1 MRIDPIIPIWL
12 MLILCV
18 GMAFLKRR
26 KRSAYIR
33 QIAAIILI
41 FLINL
46 RIMVPSSNVETSVRK
61 LDTYVLFVVDDTISM
76 LAQDYAGDTERLTA
90 VKKDCE
96 HIVDE
101 MDGAKFAVITF
112 NNSANLISP
121 YSDDSNFAKSVLDS
135 IYPLDSLY
143 ARGSSMNVCIDVM
156 TDTLKR
162 AKGKNDGNVV
172 VFFISDGEITNDDR
186 LKSFDGA
193 KKYIDGGAVLGYGTK
208 EGGNMYVKSYYDD
221 RKELLEDTSDYP
233 YKPAVSKI
241 DEDNL
246 KKIADDLG
254 VDYINMNDGSALDKI
269 VEKSRGTAES
279 TDKGK
284 TIGYVDIY
292 YLFAA
297 LFAGLVVYEF
307 FDMRKKVIK

>member
-1 MRIDPIIPIWL
+1 MAAGSNYKTLQERIMRIDPIIPIWL

-33 QIAAIILI
+33 QIAAIIMI

-121 YSDDSNFAKSVLDS
+121 YSDDSNFAK
-135 IYPLDSLY
+135 
-143 ARGSSMNVCIDVM
+143 
-156 TDTLKR
+156 
-162 AKGKNDGNVV
+162 
-172 VFFISDGEITNDDR
+172 VFWIQ
-186 LKSFDGA
+186 
-193 KKYIDGGAVLGYGTK
+193 YIRWIRYMPGG
-208 EGGNMYVKSYYDD
+208 
-221 RKELLEDTSDYP
+221 RP
-233 YKPAVSKI
+233 
-241 DEDNL
+241 
-246 KKIADDLG
+246 
-254 VDYINMNDGSALDKI
+254 
-269 VEKSRGTAES
+269 
-279 TDKGK
+279 
-284 TIGYVDIY
+284 
-292 YLFAA
+292 
-297 LFAGLVVYEF
+297 
-307 FDMRKKVIK
+307 

>member
-1 MRIDPIIPIWL
+1 MAAGSNYKTLQERIMRIDPIIPIWL

-162 AKGKNDGNVV
+162 AK
-172 VFFISDGEITNDDR
+172 E
-186 LKSFDGA
+186 
-193 KKYIDGGAVLGYGTK
+193 
-208 EGGNMYVKSYYDD
+208 
-221 RKELLEDTSDYP
+221 
-233 YKPAVSKI
+233 
-241 DEDNL
+241 
-246 KKIADDLG
+246 
-254 VDYINMNDGSALDKI
+254 
-269 VEKSRGTAES
+269 EK
-279 TDKGK
+279 
-284 TIGYVDIY
+284 
-292 YLFAA
+292 
-297 LFAGLVVYEF
+297 
-307 FDMRKKVIK
+307 

>member
-101 MDGAKFAVITF
+101 MDGAKFAI
-112 NNSANLISP
+112 
-121 YSDDSNFAKSVLDS
+121 
-135 IYPLDSLY
+135 
-143 ARGSSMNVCIDVM
+143 
-156 TDTLKR
+156 
-162 AKGKNDGNVV
+162 
-172 VFFISDGEITNDDR
+172 
-186 LKSFDGA
+186 
-193 KKYIDGGAVLGYGTK
+193 
-208 EGGNMYVKSYYDD
+208 
-221 RKELLEDTSDYP
+221 
-233 YKPAVSKI
+233 
-241 DEDNL
+241 
-246 KKIADDLG
+246 
-254 VDYINMNDGSALDKI
+254 I
-269 VEKSRGTAES
+269 VQ
-279 TDKGK
+279 
-284 TIGYVDIY
+284 I
-292 YLFAA
+292 
-297 LFAGLVVYEF
+297 
-307 FDMRKKVIK
+307 

>member
-112 NNSANLISP
+112 NNSANLEYRHIRMIQILQ
-121 YSDDSNFAKSVLDS
+121 K
-135 IYPLDSLY
+135 
-143 ARGSSMNVCIDVM
+143 
-156 TDTLKR
+156 
-162 AKGKNDGNVV
+162 
-172 VFFISDGEITNDDR
+172 VFWIQ
-186 LKSFDGA
+186 
-193 KKYIDGGAVLGYGTK
+193 YIRWIRYMPGG
-208 EGGNMYVKSYYDD
+208 
-221 RKELLEDTSDYP
+221 RP
-233 YKPAVSKI
+233 
-241 DEDNL
+241 
-246 KKIADDLG
+246 
-254 VDYINMNDGSALDKI
+254 
-269 VEKSRGTAES
+269 
-279 TDKGK
+279 
-284 TIGYVDIY
+284 
-292 YLFAA
+292 
-297 LFAGLVVYEF
+297 
-307 FDMRKKVIK
+307 

>member
-101 MDGAKFAVITF
+101 MDGATCETFHEGCVFAYVSHLRFSFT
-112 NNSANLISP
+112 ISE
-121 YSDDSNFAKSVLDS
+121 NA
-135 IYPLDSLY
+135 
-143 ARGSSMNVCIDVM
+143 IDI
-156 TDTLKR
+156 
-162 AKGKNDGNVV
+162 
-172 VFFISDGEITNDDR
+172 IS
-186 LKSFDGA
+186 
-193 KKYIDGGAVLGYGTK
+193 
-208 EGGNMYVKSYYDD
+208 
-221 RKELLEDTSDYP
+221 
-233 YKPAVSKI
+233 
-241 DEDNL
+241 
-246 KKIADDLG
+246 
-254 VDYINMNDGSALDKI
+254 
-269 VEKSRGTAES
+269 
-279 TDKGK
+279 
-284 TIGYVDIY
+284 
-292 YLFAA
+292 
-297 LFAGLVVYEF
+297 
-307 FDMRKKVIK
+307 

>member
-1 MRIDPIIPIWL
+1 MAAGSNYKTLQERIMRIDPIIPIWL

-135 IYPLDSLY
+135 IYPSL
-143 ARGSSMNVCIDVM
+143 ANGKSNINGATFTSAVNVNIVFAFAKENAAPSPLSNCMFASI
-156 TDTLKR
+156 TL
-162 AKGKNDGNVV
+162 
-172 VFFISDGEITNDDR
+172 
-186 LKSFDGA
+186 
-193 KKYIDGGAVLGYGTK
+193 
-208 EGGNMYVKSYYDD
+208 
-221 RKELLEDTSDYP
+221 P
-233 YKPAVSKI
+233 
-241 DEDNL
+241 NL
-246 KKIADDLG
+246 K
-254 VDYINMNDGSALDKI
+254 
-269 VEKSRGTAES
+269 
-279 TDKGK
+279 
-284 TIGYVDIY
+284 
-292 YLFAA
+292 
-297 LFAGLVVYEF
+297 
-307 FDMRKKVIK
+307 